1 MWRFTLAAAI
11 AAAPMIIAAAPAQA
25 DDAACLERFKSL
37 VADGN
42 PDRGPVRIHV
52 QQTVG
57 NQQTENYFY
66 SAGSGS
72 ADGLMEPLKN
82 MGDMW
87 VLFRNKKMY
96 TSNDAGKTWAFGRD
110 MDDAS
115 QPEAYKAQ
123 VRKDLETAAKVACAE
138 DALDGVAHDTVEGE
152 FNSSALQGASTFNK
166 YWINR
171 ETGWLTRYVSTSE
184 AGGSTFEVTQTI
196 ESWPDL
202 KLPDPE

>member
-1 MWRFTLAAAI
+1 MVRFTLAAAI
-11 AAAPMIIAAAPAQA
+11 AAASLMIAAVPAEA
-25 DDAACLERFKSL
+25 DDAACLERFRSL

-52 QQTVG
+52 LQTVG

-66 SAGSGS
+66 SAGGGSG
-72 ADGLMEPLKN
+72 DGLMEPVRN

-87 VLFRNKKMY
+87 VLFRNQKMY

-123 VRKDLETAAKVACAE
+123 VRKDLETVAKVACAE
-138 DALDGVAHDTVEGE
+138 ETLDGVAHDTVEGE
-152 FNSSALQGASTFNK
+152 FNSSALQGAATFNK

-171 ETGWLTRYVSTSE
+171 ETGWLTRYVSASGSG
-184 AGGSTFEVTQTI
+184 AGKLEVTQTI
-196 ESWPDL
+196 EPAPDL
-202 KLPDPE
+202 QLPNPE

>member
-1 MWRFTLAAAI
+1 MVRFTLAAAI
-11 AAAPMIIAAAPAQA
+11 AAASLIIAAAPAEA
-25 DDAACLERFKSL
+25 DDAACLERFRSL

-52 QQTVG
+52 LQTVG

-66 SAGSGS
+66 SAGGGSG
-72 ADGLMEPLKN
+72 DGLMEPVRN

-87 VLFRNKKMY
+87 VLFRNQKMY

-138 DALDGVAHDTVEGE
+138 EALDGVAHDTVEGE
-152 FNSSALQGASTFNK
+152 FNSSALQGAATFNK

-171 ETGWLTRYVSTSE
+171 ETGWLTRYVSASGSG
-184 AGGSTFEVTQTI
+184 AGKLEVTQTI
-196 ESWPDL
+196 EPAPDL
-202 KLPDPE
+202 QLPNPE

>member
-1 MWRFTLAAAI
+1 MTRFALAA
-11 AAAPMIIAAAPAQA
+11 IIATPLMFAGLPAQA
-25 DDAACLERFKSL
+25 QDEACMARFKEL

-72 ADGLMEPLKN
+72 GDGLMEPLSN

-87 VLFRNKKMY
+87 VLFRNKKMF

-138 DALDGVAHDTVEGE
+138 EALDGVAHDTIEGV

-171 ETGWLTRYVSTSE
+171 ETGWLTRYVSSSDSG
-184 AGGSTFEVTQTI
+184 AGKFEVTQTI
-196 ESWPDL
+196 EPWPDL
-202 KLPDPE
+202 KLPDPK